1 MDGQGIEN
9 KRIKVMYVA
18 NDRLSGLGDKSLFS
32 FLFFSS
38 LLRSLR

>member
-1 MDGQGIEN
+1 MDGQGTEN
-9 KRIKVMYVA
+9 KRIKVKSMA
-18 NDRLSGLGDKSLFS
+18 NDRFSGLENKSLFS